1 MKKLLL
7 SLCLVLGFFSE
18 SALFAQPAN
27 DNCADAT
34 PISEG
39 TNQMITTVDATTDGL
54 DHAGPDL
61 CESGGTTPAVTYNDV
76 WYMYTSTITGQVEW
90 TLCGTVDFDS
100 KIYVYNG
107 SANCPPTDADVLA
120 CNEDSG
126 TCANSSSAVTFDV
139 VAGET
144 YLLRVGGY
152 GDGAPGASGSGTFDI
167 IEYIPPPTPDN
178 DDCEDAIVISYVMD
192 YEFDNNDATTDG
204 PEHPGNPCFGFGDN
218 TVQADIWFSF
228 TAPQTGA
235 VEWTTCNLTTLDTR
249 LAVYTGA
256 GTCPYTDGDL
266 YACND
271 DGGGCADFTSML
283 IFDVTEG
290 ETYLLRLGGYDG
302 ADGTGLMNLIDIIP
316 PEPPVNDLCSEPDDT
331 PYIMTREAADALDD
345 FFTGSTIASSFD
357 SDQFIFPECI
367 GNTNGGEFGDVWF
380 TFNTEGN
387 TELEFRMLSET
398 PMGEY
403 YIDLWENCDTFA
415 LDSNIMGDCMYYD
428 GTTVAGLYVDTI
440 TGLPPTDTEYLM
452 RVITRFTSD
461 IPGDFWFQIIG
472 ENTSAVEELAV
483 EELLF
488 FPNPAADNAT
498 LQFNLLESGTVDFE
512 ITNIL
517 GERLYQENKGTLS
530 SGNYNFPLSLSNFDP
545 GIYMLS
551 IRMDSKVKTL
561 KFVKE

>member
-7 SLCLVLGFFSE
+7 SLCLVVGFFSQ

-27 DNCADAT
+27 DNCADAS

-39 TNQMITTVDATTDGL
+39 TNQMITTVDATTDGS
-54 DHAGPDL
+54 DHAGADN

-90 TLCGTVDFDS
+90 SLCGSVDFDS

-107 SANCPPTDADVLA
+107 SANCPPTDTDILA
-120 CNEDSG
+120 CNEDAG
-126 TCANSSSAVTFDV
+126 ACANSSSLITFDV
-139 VAGET
+139 VAGES

-152 GDGAPGASGSGTFDI
+152 GDGAPGASGSGTFSI
-167 IEYIPPPTPDN
+167 TEYIPAPTPDN
-178 DDCEDAIVISYVMD
+178 DDCADATVISYVMD

-218 TVQADIWFSF
+218 TVQTDIWYSF
-228 TAPQTGA
+228 TAPQTGS
-235 VEWTTCNLTTLDTR
+235 VEWSTCNLTTLDTR
-249 LAVYTGA
+249 MAVYTGA
-256 GTCPYTDGDL
+256 GSCPYTDGDL
-266 YACND
+266 YGCND
-271 DGGGCADFTSML
+271 DGGGCADFTSMM

-290 ETYLLRLGGYDG
+290 ETYLLRLGGYNGTDG
-302 ADGTGLMNLIDIIP
+302 MGTMNLIDIIP
-316 PEPPVNDLCSEPDDT
+316 PEPPLNDLCTDASDV
-331 PYIMTREAADALDD
+331 PYVMTRDAADALDD
-345 FFTGSTIASSFD
+345 FFSGSTIASTFD

-387 TELEFRMLSET
+387 TELEFRMLTET

-415 LDSNIMGDCMYYD
+415 LDDNIMGDCMYLD
-428 GTTVAGLYVDTI
+428 GTTLAGLYVDTI
-440 TGLPPTDTEYLM
+440 MGLPPVDTEYLM
-452 RVITRFTSD
+452 RIITRFTSD
-461 IPGDFWFQIIG
+461 IPGDFWFQLVG

-488 FPNPAADNAT
+488 FPNPAADQAT
-498 LQFNLLESGTVDFE
+498 LKFNLLESGTVDFE

-530 SGNYNFPLSLSNFDP
+530 SGNYNFPITLSNFDP
-545 GIYMLS
+545 GVYMLS
-551 IRMDSKVKTL
+551 IRMDEKVKTM
-561 KFVKE
+561 KFIKE